1 MPAAADTTG
10 TQKEPPVATVVNRSG
25 QSKIVL
31 ICEHAS
37 KHIPGGFGDLG
48 LTEAAKISHAAWDI
62 GAQEL
67 AEQMS
72 VTLDAMLVLNTVSR
86 LVYDCNRAPAAP
98 DAMPSQSEKIVV
110 PGNRGL
116 SQQQKLH
123 RIKTV
128 YEPFHASVQ
137 TVLESAGP
145 NAILVT
151 IHSFTGVYNGQQRAT
166 EIGLIHHND
175 DRLAKKMIDL
185 SVQFTHHPFALN
197 KPYSQR
203 DGVTHMLERHGT
215 QNAIPNVMIE
225 VRNDLINTT
234 EKQRNLASVLAN
246 VLSRSLQSLGRP
258 IHSREIL

>member
-10 TQKEPPVATVVNRSG
+10 TQKEPPVAKIVNRSG

-37 KHIPGGFGDLG
+37 KRIPGVFGDLG

-98 DAMPSQSEKIVV
+98 DAMPSQSEQIIV

-116 SQQQKLH
+116 SQKQKLH

-137 TVLESAGP
+137 
-145 NAILVT
+145 
-151 IHSFTGVYNGQQRAT
+151 
-166 EIGLIHHND
+166 
-175 DRLAKKMIDL
+175 
-185 SVQFTHHPFALN
+185 
-197 KPYSQR
+197 
-203 DGVTHMLERHGT
+203 
-215 QNAIPNVMIE
+215 
-225 VRNDLINTT
+225 
-234 EKQRNLASVLAN
+234 
-246 VLSRSLQSLGRP
+246 
-258 IHSREIL
+258 

>member
-1 MPAAADTTG
+1 
-10 TQKEPPVATVVNRSG
+10 
-25 QSKIVL
+25 
-31 ICEHAS
+31 
-37 KHIPGGFGDLG
+37 
-48 LTEAAKISHAAWDI
+48 
-62 GAQEL
+62 
-67 AEQMS
+67 MS

-145 NAILVT
+145 DAILVT

-197 KPYSQR
+197 QPYSQR

-225 VRNDLINTT
+225 VRNDLIKTADG
-234 EKQRNLASVLAN
+234 QRDMAIMLAKVLT
-246 VLSRSLQSLGRP
+246 LSLQDLEPTSPRDAP
-258 IHSREIL
+258 

>member
-10 TQKEPPVATVVNRSG
+10 TQKEPPVAKVVNRSG

-37 KHIPGGFGDLG
+37 KHIPGVFGDLG

-98 DAMPSQSEKIVV
+98 DAMPSQSEQIIV

-116 SQQQKLH
+116 SQKQKLH

-137 TVLESAGP
+137 SVLESAGP
-145 NAILVT
+145 DAILVT
-151 IHSFTGVYNGQQRAT
+151 VHSFTSVYNGQQRAT
-166 EIGLIHHND
+166 KIGLIHHND

-197 KPYSQR
+197 QPYSQR

-225 VRNDLINTT
+225 VRNDLIKTADG
-234 EKQRNLASVLAN
+234 QRDMAIMLAKVLNL
-246 VLSRSLQSLGRP
+246 SLQDLEPTSPRDAP
-258 IHSREIL
+258 

>member
-1 MPAAADTTG
+1 MPVAVDITE
-10 TQKEPPVATVVNRSG
+10 TQAEPPVASIVNHSG

-37 KHIPGGFGDLG
+37 KHVPSAFGDLG

-137 TVLESAGP
+137 SVLESAGP
-145 NAILVT
+145 DAILVT
-151 IHSFTGVYNGQQRAT
+151 VHSFTGVYNGQQRAT

-197 KPYSQR
+197 QPYSQR

-225 VRNDLINTT
+225 VRNDLIKTADG
-234 EKQRNLASVLAN
+234 QRDMAIMLAKVLNL
-246 VLSRSLQSLGRP
+246 SLQDLEPTSPRDAP
-258 IHSREIL
+258 

>member
-1 MPAAADTTG
+1 MPTTVDTTG

-37 KHIPGGFGDLG
+37 KHIPSGFGDLG

-98 DAMPSQSEKIVV
+98 DAMPSQSEQIIV

-116 SQQQKLH
+116 SQKQKLQ

-137 TVLESAGP
+137 SVLESAGP
-145 NAILVT
+145 DAILVT
-151 IHSFTGVYNGQQRAT
+151 VHSFTGVYNGQQRAT

-197 KPYSQR
+197 QPYSQR

-225 VRNDLINTT
+225 VRNDLIKTADG
-234 EKQRNLASVLAN
+234 QRDMAIMLAKVLNL
-246 VLSRSLQSLGRP
+246 SLQDLEPTSPRDAP
-258 IHSREIL
+258 